1 MSGLMRFPENTSKNH
16 KFLESLGMREHSEI
30 MSTIFGH
37 NQDDQKGQEYPT
49 KSNLKDISVLM
60 I

>member
-1 MSGLMRFPENTSKNH
+1 MFWWGFHKNNSKNH

-30 MSTIFGH
+30 ISAIFGH

-49 KSNLKDISVLM
+49 KSNLEDISVLM

>member
-1 MSGLMRFPENTSKNH
+1 MSGLMRFHENNSKNH
-16 KFLESLGMREHSEI
+16 NFLESLGMREHSEMI
-30 MSTIFGH
+30 FNIFGH

-49 KSNLKDISVLM
+49 KSNLEDISVLM

>member
-1 MSGLMRFPENTSKNH
+1 MSGLMRFHENNSKNH

-30 MSTIFGH
+30 ISTIFGH

-49 KSNLKDISVLM
+49 KSNLENISVLM

>member
-1 MSGLMRFPENTSKNH
+1 M
-16 KFLESLGMREHSEI
+16 ESLGMREHSEI
-30 MSTIFGH
+30 ISAIFGH

-49 KSNLKDISVLM
+49 KSNLEDISVLM